1 MPRHRVVVVRTIDK
15 SPMMNPIRSIRNHRH
30 VLATVALALAC
41 IVAFVAGPQ
50 ATTAAPP
57 TAVTP
62 PTNTS
67 PTITAPAAPTLAPSS
82 APTPALTARV
92 DTARGTF
99 RITLRVAEAPIS
111 CANFVNLVQRGA
123 YDRRAFH
130 DWTRVLR
137 QSGGPSQSFDPG
149 YTIRREFSA
158 KLMFDG
164 PGMVAMQKSTDGQR
178 AHGTQ
183 FFVTVK
189 EQSRWNL
196 DIPIFG
202 TVASG
207 QAVVDALE
215 KGDAITQIVIEGDPA
230 PLLQRFANELAE
242 WNTALDGAT
251 SRAKLPALRTVPSTP
266 SVGDAPAAPAAPVA
280 PSAPLV
286 PSAPVAPVAPS
297 APSPPS
303 APTGSPRP

>member
-1 MPRHRVVVVRTIDK
+1 M
-15 SPMMNPIRSIRNHRH
+15 
-30 VLATVALALAC
+30 
-41 IVAFVAGPQ
+41 
-50 ATTAAPP
+50 
-57 TAVTP
+57 
-62 PTNTS
+62 
-67 PTITAPAAPTLAPSS
+67 
-82 APTPALTARV
+82 ARV

-99 RITLRVAEAPIS
+99 RITVRVAEAPIS

-123 YDRRAFH
+123 YDRSAFH

-164 PGMVAMQKSTDGQR
+164 PGMVAMQKSPDGQR

-189 EQSRWNL
+189 EHSRWNL

-215 KGDAITQIVIEGDPA
+215 KGDGVTQIVIEGDPA
-230 PLLQRFANELAE
+230 PLLQRFASELAE
-242 WNTALDGAT
+242 WNTALDAAT
-251 SRAKLPALRTVPSTP
+251 SQAGLPALRTVPSA
-266 SVGDAPAAPAAPVA
+266 SAAGAAPAAPLA
-280 PSAPLV
+280 
-286 PSAPVAPVAPS
+286 PSAPVAPSEPLAPTAPVAPLAPLAPS
-297 APSPPS
+297 APP
-303 APTGSPRP
+303 GSPRP